1 MSKKDILVKVQ
12 RTANKVGTKLQKHS
26 PEILV
31 ISGVVG
37 MVAAAVM
44 ACKETTQLQELVDK
58 AREDINNVTDYLESP
73 EAKDEGYD
81 EEKAKKAITALKFR
95 AVGSVAKLY
104 APSVALGVCSIT
116 AILASNNILHKRNV
130 ALTAAYTALETSFK
144 DYRDKVVER
153 FGEQVDKE
161 LKYGLTKEIV
171 KEKVIDENGKEKTVK
186 KEIDV
191 VDDKLNSPYAK
202 FFDQT
207 SSYWEKNPEYN
218 MMFLNT
224 QQSYFNDLLKV
235 RGHVFLNEIYDAL
248 DIPRTSIGAVCGWV
262 YDESNPDVDNFID
275 FGIFENKEVNRRFVN
290 GYESVILLDFNCEG
304 NIVDKI

>member
-1 MSKKDILVKVQ
+1 MNKKDILVKVQ

-31 ISGVVG
+31 VSGVVG

-81 EEKAKKAITALKFR
+81 EEKAKKAITALKIR
-95 AVGSVAKLY
+95 TVGSVAKLY

-171 KEKVIDENGKEKTVK
+171 KEKVTDENGKEKTVK

-235 RGHVFLNEIYDAL
+235 RGHVFLNEVYDAL